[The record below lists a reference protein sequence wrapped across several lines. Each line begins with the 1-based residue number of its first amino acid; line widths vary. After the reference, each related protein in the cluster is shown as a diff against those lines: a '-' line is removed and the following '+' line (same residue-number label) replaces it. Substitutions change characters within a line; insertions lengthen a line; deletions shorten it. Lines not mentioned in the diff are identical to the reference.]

1 MNCRNHVLLIA
12 VLLLI
17 SASSYAQW
25 LADQATFEPN
35 DTWSPAL
42 ASSPDGVTVLVY
54 GTAGDPLLMDFV
66 NVMVFATLSSDA
78 IVWPEPMTLTSGSS
92 GVVCWSR
99 TGFYA
104 AVNSGEMVVIRHA
117 DDYGTWDPMD
127 EVLLPP
133 NGYVTGMDIWGVPT
147 DAAGPDVFL
156 TVETWPNPPS
166 GDHYVQFA
174 SHNAF
179 GWSAFE
185 TVVTESVVPPGP
197 QITWSTGPAGP
208 WPTIFYLSDASG
220 GSMLNS
226 VTKDLAVGW
235 MAPVTVPAPCPVEG
249 EFDIVTDGTLGRHVL
264 GLGPQPTCPCG
275 SVHYQAYEP
284 GSGWLPDVNMTS
296 YTSEFDWPMS
306 PRIAAGPDGKVHAF
320 WYQESR
326 AADFTPLRRTLE
338 YRVRDGGVWTDE
350 GDFLDDV
357 TSHGSASSRVAIA
370 VDPSPFPVLAWT
382 QRDTVGGVPQPEQ
395 VWVAR
400 LFDTTPVPD
409 EPLPGRGVTLSAWP
423 NPFNPAVTI
432 AFESRAARPAHLD
445 VYDSRG
451 RRVARLL
458 DRVVGVGRTE
468 VAWDGTDAGGRSL
481 PSGVYFARLL
491 AGEERSVLK
500 VVMAE

>member
-1 MNCRNHVLLIA
+1 MIHRYLSVLLA
-12 VLLLI
+12 VVLLAGTLH
-17 SASSYAQW
+17 AQW
-25 LADQATFEPN
+25 LADQATHGPN
-35 DTWSPAL
+35 DTWAPAL

-66 NVMVFATLSSDA
+66 KAMSFATRSSDA
-78 IVWPEPMTLTSGSS
+78 IVWPEPTTLTSGSS
-92 GVVCWSR
+92 AVVCWSR

-104 AVNSGEMVVIRHA
+104 AINSGGMVVIRHA
-117 DDYGTWDPMD
+117 DDGGTWDPMD
-127 EVLLPP
+127 EVLLQPYG
-133 NGYVTGMDIWGVPT
+133 NVTGMDIWGVPS
-147 DAAGPDVFL
+147 DAAGPDVYL
-156 TVETWPNPPS
+156 VIETWPNPPS
-166 GDHYVQFA
+166 GERYVQFA

-185 TVVTESVVPPGP
+185 TVVSGLVDPPMP

-208 WPTIFYLSDASG
+208 WPTIFYLDGTSG
-220 GSMLNS
+220 GSFLTS

-249 EFDIVTDGTLGRHVL
+249 EFDIVTAGDLGRHVL

-275 SVHYQAYEP
+275 SVHYKEYAP

-296 YTSEFDWPMS
+296 YTAEFDWPMS
-306 PRIAAGPDGKVHAF
+306 PRIAAGPDGRIHAF

-350 GDFLDDV
+350 GDFLDDA
-357 TSHGSASSRVAIA
+357 TSHGSASSKVAIA

-409 EPLPGRGVTLSAWP
+409 EPIPDRGVALSAWP
-423 NPFNPAVTI
+423 NPFNPSVTI
-432 AFESRAARPAHLD
+432 AFESKEARSAQLD

-451 RRVARLL
+451 RHVARLL

-468 VAWDGTDAGGRSL
+468 VAWDGIDDTGQSL
-481 PSGVYFARLL
+481 PSGVYFAHIVS
-491 AGEERSVLK
+491 GGKRSVLK
-500 VVMAE
+500 LVLAE